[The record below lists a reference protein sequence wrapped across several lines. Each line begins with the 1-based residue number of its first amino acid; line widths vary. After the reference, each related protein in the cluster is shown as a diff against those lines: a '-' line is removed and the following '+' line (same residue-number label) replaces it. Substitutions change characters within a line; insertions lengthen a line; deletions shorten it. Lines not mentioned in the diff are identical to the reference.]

1 MFIKVNPALKVL
13 EEKLA
18 KLESD
23 IEDFPY
29 VMIVDL
35 VPATSTLKK

>member
-1 MFIKVNPALKVL
+1 MLKKVNPALKVL
-13 EEKLA
+13 DEKLA
-18 KLESD
+18 KLASD

-35 VPATSTLKK
+35 VPATNVLK